1 MCHHHAGL
9 RCPGGGL
16 ARAKETLNRPGVASA
31 CICGSGLDKCHS
43 SNSARTVH
51 PMSAVAEDSPEPE
64 PKSWRYS
71 DGLGSTVDT
80 GSYNRG
86 IILDLDVKGEPVSI
100 TIGCATS
107 EFDEFLPKAK
117 KVLDTVKWE
126 GA

>member
-1 MCHHHAGL
+1 MDVNSSEELLSWFQHHPNLKVGK
-9 RCPGGGL
+9 PQPVTVGG
-16 ARAKETLNRPGVASA
+16 AKGVEFDYA
-31 CICGSGLDKCHS
+31 L
-43 SNSARTVH
+43 
-51 PMSAVAEDSPEPE
+51 AEDSPNPA
-64 PKSWRYS
+64 PKTWRYS
-71 DGLGSTVDT
+71 DGLTGSVDK

-86 IILDLDVKGEPVSI
+86 IILDLDVKGEPVDI